1 VIYLRPNPE
10 RVPAAAPA
18 RVPAPEPARC
28 VAIVGV
34 GVAGCRLVQRHQLSV
49 AASPPMPNWRHLA
62 VHTDRDTITRIQA
75 MSAILLHA
83 DASGVAAV
91 MPWLAD
97 CKALYVLADMGDWRS
112 GGSLATPALVRLA
125 REACLHTVALV
136 GMPCVWEGERRNTAA
151 LHALESLR
159 ECATETVVVHGD
171 AVAERFGEDATLDQ
185 FVAAFDAA
193 LLEEL
198 DGRLAT
204 KARLR

>member
-1 VIYLRPNPE
+1 
-10 RVPAAAPA
+10 
-18 RVPAPEPARC
+18 
-28 VAIVGV
+28 
-34 GVAGCRLVQRHQLSV
+34 
-49 AASPPMPNWRHLA
+49 MPNWRHLA

-125 REACLHTVALV
+125 REAGLHTVALV